1 MGNNVRANDSLRAA
15 GEVVGLLDIAG
26 DDHEVSKEAIRVTQR
41 IQMKLNGR
49 DFPSPDGGP
58 ISVEDQVDLLIKQ
71 ARSHEN
77 LAQHYSGWC
86 AFW

>member
-1 MGNNVRANDSLRAA
+1 MA
-15 GEVVGLLDIAG
+15 GEVAGLLDIAG

-41 IQMKLNGR
+41 IEMKLNGR